1 MKPGI
6 DRTRVIVV
14 EDEPL
19 FKELL
24 GITLS
29 REAGLEVVGEIED
42 GEGAVRLVEELRP
55 DAVLM
60 DVELA
65 GKLNGVEAAM
75 KIKERHPDVGVV
87 ILSNHTAQS
96 QLKQIP
102 FSESSGWG
110 YLLKQSAPNL
120 ETVVRAIEGAIRG
133 MVILDPAVVIDLRP
147 RQGSPITLL
156 SPRQREVLE
165 LIAQGYSNAGIA
177 ERLFLKE
184 KSVETYINAIYQA
197 LGVSGERDVHAR
209 VQATLQYLEHSRGN
223 PRPQPAAVARNRGGA
238 AGSAHE
244 SRHAGRTAA

>member
-1 MKPGI
+1 M
-6 DRTRVIVV
+6 IVV

-29 REAGLEVVGEIED
+29 REAGLEVVGQAED
-42 GEGAVRLVEELRP
+42 GEGAIRLAEELLP

-60 DVELA
+60 DIELA
-65 GKLNGVEAAM
+65 GKLNGIEAGIS
-75 KIKERHPDVGVV
+75 IKERHPDIGVV
-87 ILSNHTAQS
+87 ILSSHTAQS

-102 FSESSGWG
+102 FNDSSGWG

-120 ETVVRAIEGAIRG
+120 ETVVRAIEGVIRG
-133 MVILDPAVVIDLRP
+133 MVILDPAVVIGLRP
-147 RQGSPITLL
+147 RQGSPIALL
-156 SPRQREVLE
+156 SPRQQEVLE

-184 KSVETYINAIYQA
+184 KSVETYINGIYQT

-223 PRPQPAAVARNRGGA
+223 PRPRPEADVRDRGDG
-238 AGSAHE
+238 
-244 SRHAGRTAA
+244 AGRADRSRYAGHTAA